1 MEQEYRSTGV
11 QEYRQNRTLK
21 ADQVE
26 KCLVWG
32 FLAFFVREFWCTP
45 VTRGTQSRWQSG
57 IAPVRRITLA
67 FIREFPGFSFEPL
80 SFCHKPITL
89 D

>member
-1 MEQEYRSTGV
+1 MEQWNRSTGV